1 MANGVHNWH
10 TNAIVA
16 NKIIIIINFIWH
28 LKNVTSAYK
37 LIKKILKQK
46 QKKKKSF
53 SILKI
58 EKKIYSNYFNFS

>member
-16 NKIIIIINFIWH
+16 NKIIIINFIWH

-37 LIKKILKQK
+37 LIKKNSKTKTKQ
-46 QKKKKSF
+46 KSF